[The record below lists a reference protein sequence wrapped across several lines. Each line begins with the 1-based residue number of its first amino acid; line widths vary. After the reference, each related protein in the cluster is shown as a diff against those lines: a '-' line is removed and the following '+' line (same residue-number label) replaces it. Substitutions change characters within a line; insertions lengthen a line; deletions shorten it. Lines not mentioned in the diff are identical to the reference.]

1 MKHENRMVNDNIND
15 NIATN
20 YAQKANLFVIAI
32 MISRRLADIAVAD

>member
-20 YAQKANLFVIAI
+20 NAQKANLFVIAI